1 MNTIPELFNAIK
13 NSIEQIQTNNKWIK
27 NLEISRDEKG
37 RFTLWIKHSSGS
49 KFFWS
54 IKEAKEY
61 VVRQNIL
68 RRNYR
73 TPKFKR
79 HTL

>member
-1 MNTIPELFNAIK
+1 MNTIPELFYAIK
-13 NSIEQIQTNNKWIK
+13 NSLKQIQTNNKWIK
-27 NLEISRDEKG
+27 NLEIGRDEKG
-37 RFTLWIKHSSGS
+37 RFTLWIKSNNSSR
-49 KFFWS
+49 FFWS
-54 IKEAKEY
+54 IEEAKEY

-73 TPKFKR
+73 TTKFKR